1 MEALFWAALGFLV
14 VSILAGA
21 GFVSWR
27 GWRAWQ
33 AFASLAAGAG
43 GGIDGLLAR
52 ADQLAA
58 RGERTAA
65 RAEELTAA
73 AEQLGRTQSRARIL
87 LGAAG
92 EVGDLLRVVRALVPQ
107 K

>member
-1 MEALFWAALGFLV
+1 MEAFFWTALGLLV
-14 VSILAGA
+14 VSGLAGA
-21 GFVSWR
+21 AFVGPR

-43 GGIDGLLAR
+43 GGLDLVLTCAE
-52 ADQLAA
+52 DLAA
-58 RGERTAA
+58 HGERTAA
-65 RAEELTAA
+65 RVQELTAA
-73 AEQLGRTQSRARIL
+73 AERLSSAGGRARIL

-92 EVGDLLRVVRALVPQ
+92 EVGDLLRVIRAFVPQ